1 MDPVSGVNNWGIP
14 RKTDEATV
22 ALQEIPRRS
31 SRAELR
37 YCFARNFANSFIE
50 WDAFKINNNFW
61 YANLNLEKLIWYDRK
76 LIEK

>member
-31 SRAELR
+31 SRADTALQETLPI
-37 YCFARNFANSFIE
+37 AS
-50 WDAFKINNNFW
+50 
-61 YANLNLEKLIWYDRK
+61 LNEMPLK
-76 LIEK
+76 

>member
-37 YCFARNFANSFIE
+37 YCFARNLNE
-50 WDAFKINNNFW
+50 MPLK
-61 YANLNLEKLIWYDRK
+61 YANLNLEKLIWFDRK